1 MYKSIGQ
8 FTVLKCTTVKDLSE
22 EYIGIYGHNKWGVST
37 YDGNVG
43 LFNNY
48 IIPTIGNTKL
58 SEINTHF
65 MEKYYTELLE
75 MPAVVSACNMNGE
88 KKITAATVNQIH
100 KVLRSCFRQAV
111 KWGLMDKNPATDAT
125 VPKHKKQEREIW
137 TAEMLMQAIEAC
149 DNKWLKVAFHASACT
164 DNSHG
169 NDHEFLYCRMGK
181 SCNIFYGFL
190 IVGLMVKI
198 HQICHVLDRMTVLC
212 ESGSKDHILF
222 CFPDSIAV

>member
-8 FTVLKCTTVKDLSE
+8 FTVPKCTTVKDLSE
-22 EYIGIYGHNKWGVST
+22 EYIRIYGHNKWGVST

-88 KKITAATVNQIH
+88 K
-100 KVLRSCFRQAV
+100 RSRQQ
-111 KWGLMDKNPATDAT
+111 L
-125 VPKHKKQEREIW
+125 
-137 TAEMLMQAIEAC
+137 
-149 DNKWLKVAFHASACT
+149 
-164 DNSHG
+164 
-169 NDHEFLYCRMGK
+169 
-181 SCNIFYGFL
+181 
-190 IVGLMVKI
+190 
-198 HQICHVLDRMTVLC
+198 
-212 ESGSKDHILF
+212 
-222 CFPDSIAV
+222 